1 MDFAKRTVI
10 PFAVILA
17 FSYTATDSGI
27 DLVSFTI
34 HSKNPPFYKSVW
46 RIFKK
51 ILTFYKNY
59 CTIEKKENSEMK
71 VILLADVKGTGKK
84 GDVVEVADGYG
95 RNFLVKKGLAKI
107 ATASTVHEAQ
117 QKKEAE
123 AFHKAEEVKAL
134 KDLAASLEGKTV
146 HVKIK
151 TGENGKMFGS
161 VNTSHVAAALAE
173 MGYDIDKK
181 KIKMESVK
189 TLCTLPAEIRLM
201 EGVTAKITVVV
212 EAL

>member
-1 MDFAKRTVI
+1 
-10 PFAVILA
+10 
-17 FSYTATDSGI
+17 
-27 DLVSFTI
+27 
-34 HSKNPPFYKSVW
+34 
-46 RIFKK
+46 
-51 ILTFYKNY
+51 
-59 CTIEKKENSEMK
+59 MK
-71 VILLADVKGTGKK
+71 VILLSDVKALGKR

-117 QKKEAE
+117 QKKEAA

-134 KDLAASLEGKTV
+134 KALAADLEGKTV

-173 MGYDIDKK
+173 IGFDVDKK
-181 KIKMESVK
+181 KIKMDSVK
-189 TLCTLPAEIRLM
+189 ALGTFPAEIRLM
-201 EGVTAKITVVV
+201 EGVTAKISVVV
-212 EAL
+212 ESL

>member
-1 MDFAKRTVI
+1 
-10 PFAVILA
+10 
-17 FSYTATDSGI
+17 
-27 DLVSFTI
+27 
-34 HSKNPPFYKSVW
+34 
-46 RIFKK
+46 
-51 ILTFYKNY
+51 
-59 CTIEKKENSEMK
+59 MK
-71 VILLADVKGTGKK
+71 VILLADVKALGKK

-117 QKKEAE
+117 QKKEAA

-134 KDLAASLEGKTV
+134 KALAADLEGKTV

-189 TLCTLPAEIRLM
+189 TLCTLPAEVRFM
-201 EGVTAKITVVV
+201 EGVTSKITVVV